1 MGLCKFNQNQ
11 GPWFGVGQREGVN
24 HWSLVRFSVGG
35 CQQWASRKFSQ
46 NQGPWFNHWSLVR
59 MTRFSVGGCQQW
71 ASQQIQAKS
80 RTMVCHGSVGGCQPL
95 VLG

>member
-1 MGLCKFNQNQ
+1 MGLCKFSQNQ
-11 GPWFGVGQREGVN
+11 GPWFGVGQWEGVN
-24 HWSLVRFSVGG
+24 HWSLVRMI
-35 CQQWASRKFSQ
+35 K
-46 NQGPWFNHWSLVR
+46 
-59 MTRFSVGGCQQW
+59 FSVGGCQQW